1 MGLKGFMPGWL
12 ARARNNGRM
21 RPINLIVIHCSA
33 SPNEDSLYRGQSGK
47 PNFRNPAQTIDEWHA
62 ARGFHRDTTFRSRQ
76 EPNLSAI
83 GYHYVID
90 RSGLVLCGRHVDEI
104 GAHAKNF
111 NTKSI
116 GICLVGMD
124 QFSPAQW
131 NSLAHLV
138 TCEVARVTRRNGPN
152 DRVNPL
158 TRGACVAW
166 AEQHGIR
173 IAGHRDLPNV
183 HKTCPGFDVA
193 AWLENGMEQGST
205 TGAAN
210 A

>member
-1 MGLKGFMPGWL
+1 MGLKFFMAGRL

-33 SPNEDSLYRGQSGK
+33 SPNADSLYRGQSGK
-47 PNFRNPAQTIDEWHA
+47 PNFRNPAQTIDEWHV
-62 ARGFHRDTTFRSRQ
+62 ARKFHRADAFRQRQ
-76 EPNLSAI
+76 EPGLKGI

-90 RSGLVLCGRHVDEI
+90 RSGLVLCGRHVDEV
-104 GAHAKNF
+104 GAHAQGYNQ
-111 NTKSI
+111 KSI
-116 GICLVGMD
+116 GICLVGTD
-124 QFSPAQW
+124 AYSPAQW
-131 NSLAHLV
+131 SSLAHLW

-158 TRGACVAW
+158 TKGACVAW

-173 IAGHRDLPNV
+173 IAGHRDLPEV
-183 HKTCPGFDVA
+183 RKTCPGFDVT